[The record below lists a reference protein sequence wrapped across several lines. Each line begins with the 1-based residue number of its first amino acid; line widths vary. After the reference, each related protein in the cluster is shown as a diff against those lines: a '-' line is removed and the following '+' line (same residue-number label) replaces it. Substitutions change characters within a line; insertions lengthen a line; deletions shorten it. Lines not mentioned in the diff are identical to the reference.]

1 MGNLDTFLEHF
12 EEAIED
18 VTPGSTNG
26 ATHYMELEV
35 WDSLAL
41 LTTIAMLDAEYGVN
55 LSATKLKA
63 LPSLKC
69 LYEYV
74 VAEVNK

>member
-1 MGNLDTFLEHF
+1 MLSLDTFLEHF

-18 VTPGSTNG
+18 VIPGSINE

-41 LTTIAMLDAEYGVN
+41 LTTIAMLDSEYGVPF
-55 LSATKLKA
+55 SATKLKA
-63 LPSLKC
+63 LPTVKC

-74 VAEVNK
+74 AAEVNK

>member
-1 MGNLDTFLEHF
+1 MISLDIFLEHF

-18 VTPGSTNG
+18 VIPGSING

-41 LTTIAMLDAEYGVN
+41 LTIIAMLDAEYGVH

-63 LPSLKC
+63 LPSVKC
-69 LYEYV
+69 LYEHV
-74 VAEVNK
+74 AAEVNK

>member
-1 MGNLDTFLEHF
+1 MGSLDTFLEHF

-18 VTPGSTNG
+18 VTPGSING

-41 LTTIAMLDAEYGVN
+41 LTTIAMLDAE
-55 LSATKLKA
+55 
-63 LPSLKC
+63 
-69 LYEYV
+69 
-74 VAEVNK
+74 